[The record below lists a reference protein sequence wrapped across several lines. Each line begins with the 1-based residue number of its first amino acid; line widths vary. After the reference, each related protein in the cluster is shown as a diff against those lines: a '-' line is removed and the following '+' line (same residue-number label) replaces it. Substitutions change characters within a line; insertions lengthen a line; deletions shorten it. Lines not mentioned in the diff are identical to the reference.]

1 MEKHFTYPLTLTLLS
16 LCHIDGKMSK
26 TTMSTLM
33 KELESV
39 VNIPEMV
46 DVVIAEEMFF
56 LQLLPDLPET
66 FQFRTSYNEKTV
78 FFFFCQKELIM
89 YWIR

>member
-56 LQLLPDLPET
+56 LQLLPDLGHLIT
-66 FQFRTSYNEKTV
+66 RKLCSS
-78 FFFFCQKELIM
+78 FFAK
-89 YWIR
+89 RN